1 MNDPRSTNN
10 RIKDKKMYTYECSEI
25 TEMNEVEI
33 AFSSTALFEQ
43 YDDANKTEA
52 ANDDCYDNLYPFIA

>member
-1 MNDPRSTNN
+1 MFN
-10 RIKDKKMYTYECSEI
+10 YECAEI
-25 TEMNEVEI
+25 TEITELEI

-43 YDDANKTEA
+43 YDDVDKTEA